1 MPAALDISSVTGLQ
15 KSKITGLAKGH
26 VTDMFFFM
34 YCYSKR
40 EIFVL

>member
-15 KSKITGLAKGH
+15 KSKIIGLAKGH

-40 EIFVL
+40 EIFVP